1 MTNREESI
9 KQKLRESGII
19 AALPGSVPLADIVRV
34 GDALLASPVLAVEV
48 GGGPERL
55 QQVAD
60 LYQRANSHMIIGAGG
75 VETAVDAVP
84 LIQAGAQFI
93 TSPMLD
99 VAIKAVCQQHEVL
112 YVPGIISA
120 VAAQLAFRAECRM
133 IRLFTGGPTGPDFVQ
148 ALRYTEPEQEILVAG
163 DFEAG
168 QIGRYVAA
176 GASALLVGK
185 PLYRDAEQP
194 LSDIISQART
204 LQQAWLTAR
213 ESENGD

>member
-1 MTNREESI
+1 MNNREESI
-9 KQKLRESGII
+9 KQKLREAGII

-48 GGGPERL
+48 GGGPARL

-99 VAIKAVCQQHEVL
+99 VAIKAICQQHEIL
-112 YVPGIISA
+112 YIPGIISA

-148 ALRYTEPEQEILVAG
+148 ALRHTEPEQEVLVAC
-163 DFEAG
+163 DIEME

-176 GASALLVGK
+176 GASALMVGK
-185 PLYRDAEQP
+185 PLYRDVDQP
-194 LSDIISQART
+194 MSDIINQARQ
-204 LQQAWLTAR
+204 LQRAWA
-213 ESENGD
+213 EAMEN

>member
-9 KQKLRESGII
+9 KQKLREAGII
-19 AALPGSVPLADIVRV
+19 AALPGTVPLADIVRV

-93 TSPMLD
+93 TSPLLD
-99 VAIKAVCQQHEVL
+99 LAIKAICQQHEVL
-112 YVPGIISA
+112 YIPGIISA
-120 VAAQLAFRAECRM
+120 VAAQLAFQAECTM
-133 IRLFTGGPTGPDFVQ
+133 IRLYTGGPDGPDFVNV
-148 ALRYTEPEQEILVAG
+148 LRRTEPDQEIIVAC
-163 DFEAG
+163 DIEVA
-168 QIGRYVAA
+168 QIGRYVSA
-176 GASALLVGK
+176 GASALMIGR
-185 PLYRDAEQP
+185 PLYRDTDQP
-194 LSDIISQART
+194 MSDIITQARQ
-204 LQQAWLTAR
+204 LQQAWTAAM
-213 ESENGD
+213 ES